1 MKKITVAL
9 LISLCFLT
17 ACSGSADS
25 SGSTGNSS
33 AKSETSAESD
43 SQKAQVVY
51 EDDSLKAEYLGV
63 SDNAGYVL
71 INMHF
76 ENKTDGEMTVLPMDS
91 SVNDVAV
98 QYTSGMP
105 ATMQAGKT
113 CNQSWTF
120 NQDTVGIKT
129 SDEVKSLQFKLNFN
143 DTTTENIDIAV
154 K

>member
-25 SGSTGNSS
+25 SGSAGSSS
-33 AKSETSAESD
+33 AKSETSAETD

-105 ATMQAGKT
+105 ATMQAGKV

-143 DTTTENIDIAV
+143 DTTTDNIDIAV